1 MYSVGDNAL
10 VHTSPETT
18 VELTTAPED
27 ERVAISVRDSG
38 PGIPPDGRQHIF
50 ERFYRGEV
58 SRSGVSTGLGL
69 AIAKEL
75 VEAQGGAIS
84 VESQIG
90 EGSVFTVTLPRASY
104 AL

>member
-1 MYSVGDNAL
+1 ML
-10 VHTSPETT
+10 P
-18 VELTTAPED
+18 
-27 ERVAISVRDSG
+27 
-38 PGIPPDGRQHIF
+38 HIF

-69 AIAKEL
+69 AIAEEL
-75 VEAQGGAIS
+75 IEAQGGAIS

-90 EGSVFTVTLPRASY
+90 EGCVFTVTLLRASY